1 MADLPPRILFDTNF
15 LMIPLRFG
23 VDVFEEAERV
33 LNQPPEFYVTRSVLK
48 EIEHLKQDAGPSF
61 VKELSFAEK
70 IAERCIVLEVEVE
83 DGETVD
89 DSILRTAKNKRFIV
103 GTTDAELRKKLR
115 DAGVKVLVL
124 RQRRYLEIMG

>member
-33 LNQPPEFYVTRSVLK
+33 LNQPPEYYVTRSVLK
-48 EIEHLKQDAGPSF
+48 EIAQLKQDAGPSF

-70 IAERCIVLEVEVE
+70 IAERCRVLEVEVE
-83 DGETVD
+83 DGESVD
-89 DSILRTAKNKRFIV
+89 DSILQTAENNRFIV

-124 RQRRYLEIMG
+124 RQRRYLELMG

>member
-1 MADLPPRILFDTNF
+1 VADLPPRILFDTNF

-23 VDVFEEAERV
+23 VDIFEETERV
-33 LNQPPEFYVTRSVLK
+33 LNQPPDYYVTRSVLK
-48 EIEHLKQDAGPSF
+48 EIEHLKQGARPSF

-70 IAERCIVLEVEVE
+70 IAERCSVLEVEVE

-89 DSILRTAKNKRFIV
+89 DSILRTAEKKRFIV

-124 RQRRYLEIMG
+124 RQRRYLELMG

>member
-33 LNQPPEFYVTRSVLK
+33 LNQPPEYYVTRSVLK
-48 EIEHLKQDAGPSF
+48 EIAQLKQGASPSF

-70 IAERCIVLEVEVE
+70 IAERCSVLEVEVE
-83 DGETVD
+83 DGESVD
-89 DSILRTAKNKRFIV
+89 DSILRTAENKRFIV
-103 GTTDAELRKKLR
+103 GTADAELRKKLR

-124 RQRRYLEIMG
+124 RQRRYLELMG

>member
-1 MADLPPRILFDTNF
+1 VADLLPRILFDTNF

-23 VDVFEEAERV
+23 VDIFEEAERA

-48 EIEHLKQDAGPSF
+48 EIEHLKRDAGPNF

-70 IAERCIVLEVEVE
+70 LAERCSVLEVDVE

-89 DSILRTAKNKRFIV
+89 DSILRTAENNRFIV
-103 GTTDAELRKKLR
+103 ATADAELRKKLR
-115 DAGVKVLVL
+115 DSGVKVLVL
-124 RQRRYLEIMG
+124 RQRRYLELMG